1 MIEIKV
7 TGDTAKE
14 VFTDLQE
21 LTAQATP
28 TVNQEAVQ
36 AIAEAVANPEAPKA
50 ETKPKSAPKAKPEP
64 KTTPKAKPEP
74 VEEKPA
80 EAPVE
85 EVAEAPKAP
94 KAENVKLSD
103 VQNALAK
110 ILREQPEHKSAA
122 AEILKNHGVKRVSEL
137 KEEDFATVKAELESI
152 GD

>member
-50 ETKPKSAPKAKPEP
+50 EPKPKPKAKPEP

-85 EVAEAPKAP
+85 EVTEAP

-110 ILREQPEHKSAA
+110 ILREQPEHKSDA

>member
-28 TVNQEAVQ
+28 TVSQDAVQ

-50 ETKPKSAPKAKPEP
+50 ESKPKPKHKANAKAKPE
-64 KTTPKAKPEP
+64 PEP

-85 EVAEAPKAP
+85 EVAEAP

-122 AEILKNHGVKRVSEL
+122 AEILKNHGVKRDRKSTRL
-137 KEEDFATVKAELESI
+137 NSSHSHASRMPSSA
-152 GD
+152 

>member
-28 TVNQEAVQ
+28 AVNQEAVQ

-50 ETKPKSAPKAKPEP
+50 ESKPKPKA
-64 KTTPKAKPEP
+64 KAKPEP

-85 EVAEAPKAP
+85 EVAEAP

>member
-21 LTAQATP
+21 LTAHATP
-28 TVNQEAVQ
+28 TVSQEAVQ

-50 ETKPKSAPKAKPEP
+50 ESKPKPKPTPKA
-64 KTTPKAKPEP
+64 KAKPEP

-85 EVAEAPKAP
+85 EVAEAP

-110 ILREQPEHKSAA
+110 ILREQPEHKNAA